1 MKTGISKWT
10 GAHWLQSTVAVGA
23 LFSLGAC
30 AGGLALIRGVE
41 EPDYV
46 VIKRVDQA
54 ELRQYPATI
63 VAETLV
69 DGSFEDSG
77 SEGFRRLAG
86 YIFGGNTQQARL
98 AGDATVSQQAASSQ
112 KIAMTAPVGVNPAG
126 NAWRVTFTMPAA
138 YTLASLPKP
147 NDSRVALRE
156 VPSQMVWA
164 TRFRGR
170 WTKRA
175 VDRRQERLLELVS
188 AEQFTVAAEPVFA
201 RYDPPWIPPPFRR
214 NEILVPVHAPR

>member
-1 MKTGISKWT
+1 M
-10 GAHWLQSTVAVGA
+10 
-23 LFSLGAC
+23 
-30 AGGLALIRGVE
+30 IRGVE